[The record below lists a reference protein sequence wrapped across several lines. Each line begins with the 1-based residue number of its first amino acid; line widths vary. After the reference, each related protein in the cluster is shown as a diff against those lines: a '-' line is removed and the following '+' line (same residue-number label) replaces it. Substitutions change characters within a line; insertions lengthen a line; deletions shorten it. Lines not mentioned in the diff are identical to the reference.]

1 MLDPAEATHIL
12 PEAIVI
18 STEVTFIS
26 RDARIVP
33 AEATFIS
40 RRAMLGP
47 AGATFIFQGD
57 DFISRG
63 DDFVFQ
69 GATHVTPGDDVPF
82 AAGEVAIGV
91 SVRVFSLASLV
102 TACGKPETRGDVRT
116 TASPSG
122 AKTTPPPPPSPPPP
136 QTPRHS
142 VRLTFPRTTRCT
154 STAFLAF
161 CTSRTAL

>member
-122 AKTTPPPPPSPPPP
+122 VIYPRSLTTTAHRIPSGGRNSNPIPPFSP
-136 QTPRHS
+136 T
-142 VRLTFPRTTRCT
+142 VRNAR
-154 STAFLAF
+154 
-161 CTSRTAL
+161 